1 MSRHHRTRHRLL
13 ALGLAALFTSLGC
26 RANPDVAKQEYLKS
40 GDRYVEQGKL
50 PEAVVQYRN
59 ALQQDPRFGEAR
71 LKLAE
76 VYAKQGDARNA
87 YREYIR
93 AADLLPNNVDAQ
105 VKAAGMLLVARQ
117 FEDAK
122 ARAQKALAKDPKNV
136 PAK

>member
-76 VYAKQGDARNA
+76 VYASRATRETRTANTSARPTCFPTTWTP
-87 YREYIR
+87 R
-93 AADLLPNNVDAQ
+93 
-105 VKAAGMLLVARQ
+105 
-117 FEDAK
+117 
-122 ARAQKALAKDPKNV
+122 
-136 PAK
+136 